1 VTLDS
6 DNQRLQKLFSTVQSM
21 TKVGGWEVDLVNKS
35 LYWTEETYRIHD
47 TTPEEYTPELATAI
61 KFYAPEWMPVIT
73 SAIEKATQDGSG
85 YNLELELITAKGRR
99 IWVHTY
105 AEISMQAGKAIRVTG
120 AFQDITDK
128 KLAEQ
133 EIWKQGNF
141 DFLTG
146 LPNRRL
152 FRDRLEQELKKNQR
166 TGKSLAV
173 LFIDL
178 DRFKEINDTFG
189 HDQGDKIIKEA
200 AQRLSGVIRKSDTL
214 ARLGGD
220 EFTVVISE
228 LDNCQ
233 SVERI
238 ADNIIDVFKTPF
250 EIGKEQTFLSAS
262 IGITFSPED
271 EIESDGLLKNA
282 DQAMYEAKK
291 QGRNGYCYYTK
302 ELQSEALARGV
313 IINNLRGAQGNN
325 EFHVVYQ
332 PIVDLQ
338 TGDINKAE
346 ALIRWIHPTRGFINP
361 ADFIKVAE
369 ETGLILDIGEWVFQ
383 QVTEK
388 ILEWRRDINPQLQ
401 ISVNTSPAQYH
412 DKERRLSKW
421 FDYLKDRDLPGEA
434 LVVEIT
440 EGILMDSH
448 TPILQQLTELRQS
461 GIQIS
466 LDDFGTGFSSLSY
479 LRKFATDYVKIDRS
493 FVTNLK
499 TNSRDMALC
508 EAIIAMAHKL
518 GISVVAEGIET
529 QEQQQ
534 LLIQAGCD
542 FGQGYFF
549 SKPVKAD
556 EFASLLRD
564 SMMIE

>member
-1 VTLDS
+1 MALDS
-6 DNQRLQKLFSTVQSM
+6 DSQRLQKLFSTVQSM
-21 TKVGGWEVDLVNKS
+21 TKVGGWEVDLVNES

-47 TTPEEYTPELATAI
+47 TSPEEYTPEVATAI
-61 KFYAPEWMPVIT
+61 EFYAPEWVPVIT
-73 SAIEKATQDGSG
+73 TALEKATQDGSG

-105 AEISMQAGKAIRVTG
+105 AEVTMQAGKAIRVTG

-141 DFLTG
+141 DFLTD

-178 DRFKEINDTFG
+178 DHFKEINDTFG
-189 HDQGDKIIKEA
+189 HDQGDKIIREA
-200 AQRLSGVIRKSDTL
+200 AQRLSSLIRNTDTL
-214 ARLGGD
+214 ARIGGD
-220 EFTVVISE
+220 EFTVIIGE
-228 LDNCQ
+228 LDNHQ

-238 ADNIIDVFKTPF
+238 ANNIVEAFKTPF
-250 EIGKEQTFLSAS
+250 EIGKEQAFLSAS

-271 EIESDGLLKNA
+271 GNESDSLLKNA

-302 ELQSEALARGV
+302 ELHSEALARGV

-361 ADFIKVAE
+361 TDFIKVAE

-388 ILEWRRDINPQLQ
+388 LLEWRKDINPQLQ
-401 ISVNTSPAQYH
+401 ISVNTSPVQYH
-412 DKERRLSKW
+412 DKERRVSKW
-421 FDYLKDRDLPGEA
+421 FDYLQDRKLPGEA

-440 EGILMDSH
+440 EGTLMDNNA
-448 TPILQQLTELRQS
+448 PILQQLTELRQS

-493 FVTNLK
+493 FVTNLQ

-518 GISVVAEGIET
+518 GISVIAEGIET
-529 QEQQQ
+529 QEQHQ
-534 LLIQAGCD
+534 LLAEAGCD

-549 SKPVKAD
+549 SKPVKED
-556 EFASLLRD
+556 EFSNFLRD
-564 SMMIE
+564 SITIK